1 MNLPRAH
8 DWLRPG
14 SRPPTSGSGPH
25 GLPEIEKESWTL
37 NISRYV
43 VPQIGEDIPPLQE
56 AVVEFKQVL
65 ARCRE
70 AEDHLR
76 GLIKEGGWLS

>member
-1 MNLPRAH
+1 V
-8 DWLRPG
+8 
-14 SRPPTSGSGPH
+14 PP
-25 GLPEIEKESWTL
+25 
-37 NISRYV
+37 V
-43 VPQIGEDIPPLQE
+43 GEDIPPLPQ
-56 AVVEFKQVL
+56 AVAEFKQAL